1 MGITGKR
8 LIVAAGALLGS
19 MFGMSV
25 LLGGAAAQ
33 TPKAAGQSEVVMIR
47 CSTTTSD
54 FSVSAYRGSSGA
66 PGKRG
71 ENCPEVLSQLL
82 RDGYAIS
89 DVGHY
94 DKDSD
99 YVVFLLTRGR

>member
-1 MGITGKR
+1 
-8 LIVAAGALLGS
+8 LE
-19 MFGMSV
+19 
-25 LLGGAAAQ
+25 AQ
-33 TPKAAGQSEVVMIR
+33 QLSHPRQ
-47 CSTTTSD
+47 
-54 FSVSAYRGSSGA
+54 